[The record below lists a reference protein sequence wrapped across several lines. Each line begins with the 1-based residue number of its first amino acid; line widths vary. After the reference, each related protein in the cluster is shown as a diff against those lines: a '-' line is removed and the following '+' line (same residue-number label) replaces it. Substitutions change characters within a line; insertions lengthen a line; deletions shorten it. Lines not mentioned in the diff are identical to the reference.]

1 MALGREISR
10 ARPDEAAYYGRVGET
25 PKTGKL
31 RPTLRGWSARVWLNG
46 ASQDVAD
53 VETVDDQGEVVSIL
67 LAPHDTN
74 QFGFLAGAPD
84 GEIVA
89 ELDWWSWGQHF
100 QAEVDYTYGSVIT
113 LLASKVHVKAR
124 YWQVG
129 YYYYRPP
136 NPFWPDYGSPP
147 FISAVAPFIG
157 QPLIDMTTGL
167 VIQAPIP
174 FVPPAYV
181 APLVAPV
188 PLPPA
193 PPPVPAAIVEDFV
206 CSAAMTGG
214 YLPRTQPATRTIG
227 SNVQLAALGGGGNYR
242 IPAFAKSVRVYA
254 NPTNVPLSLYWHLL
268 DPFSP
273 GIQEVRMTGYPSP
286 ALPIPADVR
295 RFSIQNFSAV
305 NVNSYRCVFDLA
317 L

>member
-1 MALGREISR
+1 MSLGREISR

-31 RPTLRGWSARVWLNG
+31 RPTLRGWSTRVWLNG

-53 VETVDDQGEVVSIL
+53 VETADDQGEVVSIL

-74 QFGFLAGAPD
+74 QFGWLPNGPD

-113 LLASKVHVKAR
+113 LIASKVHVKAR

-129 YYYYRPP
+129 FYYYRPP
-136 NPFWPDYGSPP
+136 NPFWDDYGSPP
-147 FISAVAPFIG
+147 YTS
-157 QPLIDMTTGL
+157 PLIDMTTGL
-167 VIQAPIP
+167 VIAAPPPFVPPSI

-188 PLPPA
+188 PAPPA
-193 PPPVPAAIVEDFV
+193 TPPVPTAIVEDFV
-206 CSAAMTGG
+206 VSAAMTGG

-227 SNVQLAALGGGGNYR
+227 SDIVLTPGNGNQYR
-242 IPAFAKSVRVYA
+242 IPAFAKSVRVYGTPA
-254 NPTNVPLSLYWHLL
+254 NVPLSFYWNTL
-268 DPFSP
+268 DAFSP
-273 GIQEVRMTGYPSP
+273 GNVEVLVTGYPSV
-286 ALPIPADVR
+286 ALPVPSNVR
-295 RFSIQNFSAV
+295 RFTIGNNSLANI
-305 NVNSYRCVFDLA
+305 NSYRCVFDLA